1 MSPAH
6 PSPWPAVNVLSGCLE
21 RLPLSP
27 VNHLLKKGR
36 GWRGDKKEKKN
47 SSWDRR
53 SGFYQ
58 IFVAFSL
65 CKLKLPV
72 TSPFKRRPPP
82 VSFYFLPALISLP
95 SPSISPT
102 VPMNYPAIMRH
113 FGILWGWRVTML
125 IAASQRVCASPH
137 GRSFG
142 QEGRRIRRRFSFH
155 FRYWIHCQFKTEKI
169 NKISCN
175 INSSW
180 SFIFVQKNKRGHR

>member
-6 PSPWPAVNVLSGCLE
+6 PSPWPAANVLSGCLE

-27 VNHLLKKGR
+27 VNHLLKKAGGEGGR
-36 GWRGDKKEKKN
+36 GKKKN

-53 SGFYQ
+53 SRFYQ

-82 VSFYFLPALISLP
+82 VCFYFLLALISLP
-95 SPSISPT
+95 SLSISPT

-125 IAASQRVCASPH
+125 IAASQRVSASPR

-142 QEGRRIRRRFSFH
+142 QEGRRIRSSD
-155 FRYWIHCQFKTEKI
+155 
-169 NKISCN
+169 ISH
-175 INSSW
+175 
-180 SFIFVQKNKRGHR
+180 FIFDIKYTVSSKQKKVM